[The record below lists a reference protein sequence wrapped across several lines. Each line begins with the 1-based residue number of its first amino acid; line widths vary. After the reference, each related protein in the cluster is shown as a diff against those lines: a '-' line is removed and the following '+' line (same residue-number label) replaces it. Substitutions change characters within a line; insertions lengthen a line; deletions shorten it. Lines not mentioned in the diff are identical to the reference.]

1 MQTARRIYLY
11 LLSAVGLTVAAVGL
25 WALLSLAFERVLAQS
40 SSSIIGTIS
49 EADTRSQLSLA
60 LALVAVA
67 GPLWAVHW
75 WFVERGIHSVVTG
88 EAERTAPIRA
98 FYLALVELVSL
109 VLILVNGS
117 TVVQSAI
124 RTVIGRPAEYGG
136 GPEGALAAILVGL
149 GIWAFHVRT
158 RDDDERAGPLVG
170 SAAWWP
176 RSAWYLLASLSL
188 AMLCFS
194 SAQLI
199 QTLLDVAV
207 GRSAIVDQTEW
218 WLDPVVGDISVI
230 IVGGGVWF
238 GAWLWLGRRLR
249 SPDWVGPSERVALIR
264 KAFLTGVI
272 VVGAAATLFAASN
285 GLTAALAWVLGA
297 AETTDPAVAAQDA
310 IGPSIAFLPLTFAW
324 WWGRRR
330 LLAEGPDAWPEPGVA
345 AARRLIGYS
354 LAAVGLAFS
363 AVGAGWLIGFLVD
376 VVLGGDRTVI
386 AGTDVWRR
394 ELATY
399 VAFLAVGTPLWLWH
413 WLAAAKR
420 RAETPRPEAAAPQ
433 RRVYLYLVLAAALI
447 SSISALALIAYRL
460 FGIVLGAT
468 QPPNV
473 VSELSTPVGAAL
485 IGALVVVY
493 HGLAMRADLAL
504 REPESAEAVE
514 QLAAVEAVAAVAQPT
529 PVAAVAPIGPG
540 VEIPLV
546 VVGPAGIDPE
556 PALAALRA
564 ALPAG
569 YSLRRP
575 GSTPGPPPD

>member
-11 LLSAVGLTVAAVGL
+11 LLSAIGLTVAAVGL

-40 SSSIIGTIS
+40 SNSIIGTIS

-75 WFVERGIHSVVTG
+75 WFVERGIHSAVTG

-98 FYLALVELVSL
+98 FYLALVELVSFG
-109 VLILVNGS
+109 LILVNG
-117 TVVQSAI
+117 TTLVQGMI
-124 RTVIGRPAEYGG
+124 RSVISRPAEYGG

-149 GIWAFHVRT
+149 GIGAFHVRT
-158 RDDDERAGPLVG
+158 RDDDERAGSLIG

-176 RSAWYLLASLSL
+176 RLAWYLLASLSL

-194 SAQLI
+194 SAQLL

-207 GRSAIVDQTEW
+207 GRSTIIDRAEW
-218 WLDPVVGDISVI
+218 WVDPVVGDISVM
-230 IVGGGVWF
+230 IVGGATWF
-238 GAWLWLGRRLR
+238 GTWLWLSRRLR
-249 SPDWVGPSERVALIR
+249 SREWVGPSERVALIR

-272 VVGAAATLFAASN
+272 VVGAAATLFAASD
-285 GLTAALAWVLGA
+285 GLTAALAWVFGA
-297 AETTDPAVAAQDA
+297 AETTDPAVAVQDA

-330 LLAEGPDAWPEPGVA
+330 LLAEGPDAWPEAGVA

-394 ELATY
+394 ESATY

-413 WLAAAKR
+413 WIAAIQRQVGA
-420 RAETPRPEAAAPQ
+420 PRLEAASPQ
-433 RRVYLYLVLAAALI
+433 RRVYLYLVLAAAMI

-473 VSELSTPVGAAL
+473 VSELSTPIGAAL
-485 IGALVVVY
+485 IGVLVVVY
-493 HGLAMRADLAL
+493 HALAMRADLAL
-504 REPESAEAVE
+504 REPEPAEAIE
-514 QLAAVEAVAAVAQPT
+514 PPAPVAAVAQP
-529 PVAAVAPIGPG
+529 AAVAPIGPG

-546 VVGPAGIDPE
+546 VVGPAGIDPD